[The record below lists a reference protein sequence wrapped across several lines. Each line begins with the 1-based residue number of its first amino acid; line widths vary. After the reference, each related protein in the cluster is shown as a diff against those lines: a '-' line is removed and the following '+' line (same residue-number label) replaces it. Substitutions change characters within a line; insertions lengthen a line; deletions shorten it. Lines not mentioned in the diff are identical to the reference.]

1 MGRSNRQGPGG
12 WARSFR
18 SIVGHRGR
26 QSLET
31 VVEGLVNEWEWWRP
45 QVQHSCCSGDSVLS
59 SVRWVQE
66 EDPLPGLLGDALES
80 ERGPWLTPPVWD
92 ISASC
97 FSVRGSLGLSFK
109 STNTLS
115 KQRKLVLDCGGSRK
129 LPALLAAQLPGRGDG
144 GMESVALYSF
154 QATES
159 DELAFNKGDTLKV
172 GWPGLAELCVCDMGW
187 VLKIKAWM
195 ALLIESSLWR
205 KIGPASP
212 VIGYVTLDKPPS
224 ASDSQFSHLRNGELV
239 SAPSLRSHSENS
251 A

>member
-1 MGRSNRQGPGG
+1 MLSKQLYSNSP
-12 WARSFR
+12 A
-18 SIVGHRGR
+18 
-26 QSLET
+26 
-31 VVEGLVNEWEWWRP
+31 
-45 QVQHSCCSGDSVLS
+45 SCHFVC
-59 SVRWVQE
+59 
-66 EDPLPGLLGDALES
+66 ES
-80 ERGPWLTPPVWD
+80 TPPVWD

-172 GWPGLAELCVCDMGW
+172 GWPGLAELCLCDMGGC
-187 VLKIKAWM
+187 LK
-195 ALLIESSLWR
+195 S
-205 KIGPASP
+205 GPGWP
-212 VIGYVTLDKPPS
+212 
-224 ASDSQFSHLRNGELV
+224 F
-239 SAPSLRSHSENS
+239 
-251 A
+251 